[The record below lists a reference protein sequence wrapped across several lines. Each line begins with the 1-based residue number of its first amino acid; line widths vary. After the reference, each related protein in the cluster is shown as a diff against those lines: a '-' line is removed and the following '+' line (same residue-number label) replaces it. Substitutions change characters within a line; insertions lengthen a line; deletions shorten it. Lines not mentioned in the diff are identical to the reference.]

1 MANWVEPKSN
11 YVATDQVTP
20 DIFNTLAE
28 NEKFLYE
35 IRCPMEGQDSDGN
48 VTKIN
53 SLVFVETTTNGVY
66 KAKYKKSDGTL
77 VEIPIEAS
85 QSVKLKTSRSIGIN
99 GLDAESASFNGTS
112 AVKIKVTGVPAELL
126 YGTAEIN
133 ITGNA
138 ASATNAKIL
147 ESSWTAHDKSKY
159 LSHGT
164 YLFQVV
170 IDDRVSVEDFEK
182 AKAENIH
189 TCLDTSGVILSEK
202 TKKLL
207 EETDRVLLDIKY
219 TSDEEYEETFAD
231 TLSFLMTKIDRFDI
245 SSGYKAYSYCGTVC
259 KNYLIFKINQFVKN
273 QKRQESYDM
282 LYNEISE
289 SDKYGY
295 DQYSDKIQTLSELI
309 NETVESIEIMIENK
323 EENKL
328 NDNEIKVGRALIEL
342 FNNWEDLFARMGSNK
357 FNKSSI
363 LMFIKELTLLST
375 PEIRMAMKKYKTA
388 YQGVRKKLLDDIY

>member
-35 IRCPMEGQDSDGN
+35 IRCPMEVQDSDGN

-138 ASATNAKIL
+138 ASATNAKTL
-147 ESSWTAHDKSKY
+147 ENSWTAYNKSNY
-159 LSHGT
+159 LPHGT

-170 IDDRVSVEDFEK
+170 IDDTSSNAGGHNASFTDIITVNSYSYYGI
-182 AKAENIH
+182 NG
-189 TCLDTSGVILSEK
+189 DTRYHHDYPTGANHVYNANAHEAPWYRTARLKVTSLS
-202 TKKLL
+202 T
-207 EETDRVLLDIKY
+207 TQ
-219 TSDEEYEETFAD
+219 F
-231 TLSFLMTKIDRFDI
+231 KIDLFVS
-245 SSGYKAYSYCGTVC
+245 SSGGYESTTTDINGKQTYPGTEASKISGITYQIYYK
-259 KNYLIFKINQFVKN
+259 KI
-273 QKRQESYDM
+273 M
-282 LYNEISE
+282 
-289 SDKYGY
+289 
-295 DQYSDKIQTLSELI
+295 
-309 NETVESIEIMIENK
+309 
-323 EENKL
+323 
-328 NDNEIKVGRALIEL
+328 
-342 FNNWEDLFARMGSNK
+342 
-357 FNKSSI
+357 
-363 LMFIKELTLLST
+363 
-375 PEIRMAMKKYKTA
+375 
-388 YQGVRKKLLDDIY
+388 

>member
-1 MANWVEPKSN
+1 MASWVEPKSN

-35 IRCPMEGQDSDGN
+35 IRCPMEVLDSDGN

-138 ASATNAKIL
+138 ASATSAKTL
-147 ESSWTAHDKSKY
+147 ENSWTAYNKSNY
-159 LSHGT
+159 LPHGT

-170 IDDRVSVEDFEK
+170 IDDTSSNAGGHNASFTDIITVNSY
-182 AKAENIH
+182 AYYGING
-189 TCLDTSGVILSEK
+189 DTRYHHDYPTGANHVYNANAHEAPWYRTARLKVTSLS
-202 TKKLL
+202 T
-207 EETDRVLLDIKY
+207 TQ
-219 TSDEEYEETFAD
+219 F
-231 TLSFLMTKIDRFDI
+231 KIDLFVS
-245 SSGYKAYSYCGTVC
+245 SSGGYESTTTDINGKQTYPGTEASKISGITYQIYYK
-259 KNYLIFKINQFVKN
+259 KI
-273 QKRQESYDM
+273 M
-282 LYNEISE
+282 
-289 SDKYGY
+289 
-295 DQYSDKIQTLSELI
+295 
-309 NETVESIEIMIENK
+309 
-323 EENKL
+323 
-328 NDNEIKVGRALIEL
+328 
-342 FNNWEDLFARMGSNK
+342 
-357 FNKSSI
+357 
-363 LMFIKELTLLST
+363 
-375 PEIRMAMKKYKTA
+375 
-388 YQGVRKKLLDDIY
+388 

>member
-1 MANWVEPKSN
+1 MASWVEPKSN

-35 IRCPMEGQDSDGN
+35 IRCPMEVQDSDGN

-138 ASATNAKIL
+138 ASATHAGSADEATNAVNSDYAALLK
-147 ESSWTAHDKSKY
+147 SSWTTYNKSNY
-159 LSHGT
+159 LTHGT

-170 IDDRVSVEDFEK
+170 IDDVSSGAGGHNASFTDIITVNSY
-182 AKAENIH
+182 AYYGLNG
-189 TCLDTSGVILSEK
+189 DTRYHHDYPTGANHVYNANAHEAPWYRTARLK
-202 TKKLL
+202 
-207 EETDRVLLDIKY
+207 V
-219 TSDEEYEETFAD
+219 TSMSSTQF
-231 TLSFLMTKIDRFDI
+231 KIDLFVS
-245 SSGYKAYSYCGTVC
+245 SSGGYESTTTDINGKQTYPGTEASKISGIGYQIYYK
-259 KNYLIFKINQFVKN
+259 KI
-273 QKRQESYDM
+273 M
-282 LYNEISE
+282 
-289 SDKYGY
+289 
-295 DQYSDKIQTLSELI
+295 
-309 NETVESIEIMIENK
+309 
-323 EENKL
+323 
-328 NDNEIKVGRALIEL
+328 
-342 FNNWEDLFARMGSNK
+342 
-357 FNKSSI
+357 
-363 LMFIKELTLLST
+363 
-375 PEIRMAMKKYKTA
+375 
-388 YQGVRKKLLDDIY
+388 

>member
-20 DIFNTLAE
+20 SIFNTLAE

-35 IRCPMEGQDSDGN
+35 IRCPMEVQDSDGN

-138 ASATNAKIL
+138 ASATNAKTL
-147 ESSWTAHDKSKY
+147 ESSWTAYNKSNY
-159 LSHGT
+159 LPHGT

-170 IDDRVSVEDFEK
+170 IDDTSSNAGGHNASFTDIISVNSY
-182 AKAENIH
+182 AYYGING
-189 TCLDTSGVILSEK
+189 DTRYHHDYPTGANHVYNANAHEAPWYRTARLKVTSLS
-202 TKKLL
+202 T
-207 EETDRVLLDIKY
+207 TQ
-219 TSDEEYEETFAD
+219 F
-231 TLSFLMTKIDRFDI
+231 KIDLFVS
-245 SSGYKAYSYCGTVC
+245 SSGGYESTTTDINGKQTYPGTEASKISGITYQIYYK
-259 KNYLIFKINQFVKN
+259 KI
-273 QKRQESYDM
+273 M
-282 LYNEISE
+282 
-289 SDKYGY
+289 
-295 DQYSDKIQTLSELI
+295 
-309 NETVESIEIMIENK
+309 
-323 EENKL
+323 
-328 NDNEIKVGRALIEL
+328 
-342 FNNWEDLFARMGSNK
+342 
-357 FNKSSI
+357 
-363 LMFIKELTLLST
+363 
-375 PEIRMAMKKYKTA
+375 
-388 YQGVRKKLLDDIY
+388 

>member
-35 IRCPMEGQDSDGN
+35 IRCPMEVQDSDGN

-138 ASATNAKIL
+138 ASATNAKTL
-147 ESSWTAHDKSKY
+147 ENSWTAYNKSNY
-159 LSHGT
+159 LPHGT

-170 IDDRVSVEDFEK
+170 IDDTSSNAGGHNASFTDIITVNSY
-182 AKAENIH
+182 AYYGING
-189 TCLDTSGVILSEK
+189 DTRYHHDYPTGANHVYNANAHEAPWYRTARLKVTSLS
-202 TKKLL
+202 T
-207 EETDRVLLDIKY
+207 TQ
-219 TSDEEYEETFAD
+219 F
-231 TLSFLMTKIDRFDI
+231 KIDLFVS
-245 SSGYKAYSYCGTVC
+245 SSGGYESTTTDINGKQTYPGTEASKISGITYQIYYK
-259 KNYLIFKINQFVKN
+259 KI
-273 QKRQESYDM
+273 M
-282 LYNEISE
+282 
-289 SDKYGY
+289 
-295 DQYSDKIQTLSELI
+295 
-309 NETVESIEIMIENK
+309 
-323 EENKL
+323 
-328 NDNEIKVGRALIEL
+328 
-342 FNNWEDLFARMGSNK
+342 
-357 FNKSSI
+357 
-363 LMFIKELTLLST
+363 
-375 PEIRMAMKKYKTA
+375 
-388 YQGVRKKLLDDIY
+388 

>member
-20 DIFNTLAE
+20 SIFNTLAE

-35 IRCPMEGQDSDGN
+35 IRCPMEVQDSDGN

-159 LSHGT
+159 LSYGT

-170 IDDRVSVEDFEK
+170 IDDSSSGGGGHSASFTDIITVNSYAYHGLNADYRY
-182 AKAENIH
+182 H
-189 TCLDTSGVILSEK
+189 TDYPTGANHVYSANNHEAPWYRTARLKVTSLS
-202 TKKLL
+202 T
-207 EETDRVLLDIKY
+207 TQ
-219 TSDEEYEETFAD
+219 F
-231 TLSFLMTKIDRFDI
+231 KIDLFVS
-245 SSGYKAYSYCGTVC
+245 SSGGYESTTTDINGKQTYPGTEASKISGITYQIYYK
-259 KNYLIFKINQFVKN
+259 KI
-273 QKRQESYDM
+273 M
-282 LYNEISE
+282 
-289 SDKYGY
+289 
-295 DQYSDKIQTLSELI
+295 
-309 NETVESIEIMIENK
+309 
-323 EENKL
+323 
-328 NDNEIKVGRALIEL
+328 
-342 FNNWEDLFARMGSNK
+342 
-357 FNKSSI
+357 
-363 LMFIKELTLLST
+363 
-375 PEIRMAMKKYKTA
+375 
-388 YQGVRKKLLDDIY
+388 

>member
-1 MANWVEPKSN
+1 MASWVEPKSN

-35 IRCPMEGQDSDGN
+35 IRCPMEVQDSDGN

-138 ASATNAKIL
+138 ASATNAKTL
-147 ESSWTAHDKSKY
+147 ENSWTAYNKSNY
-159 LSHGT
+159 LPHGT

-170 IDDRVSVEDFEK
+170 IDDTSSNAGGHNASFTDIITVNSYSYYGI
-182 AKAENIH
+182 NG
-189 TCLDTSGVILSEK
+189 DTRYHHDYPTGANHVYNANAHEAPWYRTARLKVTSLS
-202 TKKLL
+202 T
-207 EETDRVLLDIKY
+207 TQ
-219 TSDEEYEETFAD
+219 F
-231 TLSFLMTKIDRFDI
+231 KIDLFVS
-245 SSGYKAYSYCGTVC
+245 SSGGYESTTTDINGKQTYPGTEASKISGITYQIYYK
-259 KNYLIFKINQFVKN
+259 KI
-273 QKRQESYDM
+273 M
-282 LYNEISE
+282 
-289 SDKYGY
+289 
-295 DQYSDKIQTLSELI
+295 
-309 NETVESIEIMIENK
+309 
-323 EENKL
+323 
-328 NDNEIKVGRALIEL
+328 
-342 FNNWEDLFARMGSNK
+342 
-357 FNKSSI
+357 
-363 LMFIKELTLLST
+363 
-375 PEIRMAMKKYKTA
+375 
-388 YQGVRKKLLDDIY
+388 